1 MSHLVPVAHP
11 SHLDIACV
19 RLIVVIIGCLLH
31 SMRILSARGP
41 CLKAALRIELS
52 LLLLLQLGL
61 VADLDIS
68 EVVLVVSVD
77 CAGHAI

>member
-11 SHLDIACV
+11 SDLDIARV

-31 SMRILSARGP
+31 CMIVLGPRGP
-41 CLKAALRIELS
+41 WLKATLRIELS
-52 LLLLLQLGL
+52 LLLLLLGL
-61 VADLDIS
+61 VADLNIG

-77 CAGHAI
+77 CAGHTI